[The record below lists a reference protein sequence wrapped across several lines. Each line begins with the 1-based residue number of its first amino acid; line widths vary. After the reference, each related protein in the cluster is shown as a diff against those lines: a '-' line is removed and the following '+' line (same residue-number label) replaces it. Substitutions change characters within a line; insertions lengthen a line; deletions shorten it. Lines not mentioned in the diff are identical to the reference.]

1 MAALYYTFY
10 RLGRLRNESLARNW
24 ILANQKLLTEQFAQ
38 FGIPSADGR
47 QIPFSDDGA
56 GVYES
61 YATGRVGINRLWIE
75 IRTLTRHDVV
85 AYVLEIFVGFLF
97 DVFGPGEDLVEV
109 NIEPNVEWEGFTWAV
124 VRKQNMK
131 RLRETRYDLVWFPRS
146 LIGIVVDS

>member
-1 MAALYYTFY
+1 M
-10 RLGRLRNESLARNW
+10 
-24 ILANQKLLTEQFAQ
+24 
-38 FGIPSADGR
+38 
-47 QIPFSDDGA
+47 
-56 GVYES
+56 
-61 YATGRVGINRLWIE
+61 GINRLWIE

-97 DVFGPGEDLVEV
+97 DFFGPGEDLVEV